1 MICPHVLRLALQEA
15 LQGDLSLEA
24 HLGFHTDIHQD
35 TAILVPLADAVQIA
49 GAALIVDDKRRNLV
63 PEAFLEHQQAS
74 DATVAILEGTDALEA
89 YMEIQNL
96 MEADI
101 FLCFVFFEQL
111 VDGCGDLGR
120 RRSLAKLGCG
130 NRLSVS

>member
-1 MICPHVLRLALQEA
+1 MISPHVLRLALQEA

-74 DATVAILEGTDALEA
+74 DATVTILEGADALESD
-89 YMEIQNL
+89 MEIEDL

-101 FLCFVFFEQL
+101 FLRFVFFEEL
-111 VDGCGDLGR
+111 IDGCGDISW
-120 RRSLAKLGCG
+120 RRSLSEL
-130 NRLSVS
+130 R